1 MDNKKLE
8 TELKSYFQSEVEKIE
23 PPAGWWQR
31 VVSRASA
38 HPQEQKEQN
47 TNLPYRN
54 LRILSAKLEL
64 LLKSA
69 LSSLHINYK
78 APLFYVSAY
87 AVLAILLIGSSVGI
101 GIAINNMTKVG
112 SPSLSGPPS
121 LSGVESIPVTI
132 IGLEQGEEATL
143 RIGLETE
150 SLAIENTILEY
161 RIQGT
166 GASLTKSI
174 TPDLEDGYYLMELE
188 VPGKYTVGVRAYSFT
203 VSDSVVVNPTG
214 KAVTFELGL
223 QSDPSPPSALR
234 PVISFSAPPQVTMA
248 LSTQDS
254 IGQRVLMPLAIL
266 TLLIAAVLLVIVVR
280 RHRSQ
285 MKL

>member
-8 TELKSYFQSEVEKIE
+8 TELESYFQSEVEKID

-47 TNLPYRN
+47 TNLIYRN

-64 LLKSA
+64 LVKSA

-112 SPSLSGPPS
+112 SPSLSG
-121 LSGVESIPVTI
+121 VESIPVTI
-132 IGLEQGEEATL
+132 IGLDQGEEATL
-143 RIGLETE
+143 RIGVETE
-150 SLAIENTILEY
+150 SLEIESTLLEY

-166 GASLTKSI
+166 GTSLTKSI
-174 TPDLEDGYYLMELE
+174 TPGLEDGYYLMEIE
-188 VPGKYTVGVRAYSFT
+188 VPGKYTVEVRAYSFM
-203 VSDSVVVNPTG
+203 VSDSVIVNPTG
-214 KAVTFELGL
+214 KEITFHLAPTWD
-223 QSDPSPPSALR
+223 SIVV
-234 PVISFSAPPQVTMA
+234 PVISLSAPPKEPISES
-248 LSTQDS
+248 LEPSWK
-254 IGQRVLMPLAIL
+254 GLLMPLAIL
-266 TLLIAAVLLVIVVR
+266 ASVFVAVLFAIVAKR
-280 RHRSQ
+280 RRSK
-285 MKL
+285 MKF

>member
-8 TELKSYFQSEVEKIE
+8 TELKSYFQSEVEKID

-78 APLFYVSAY
+78 APLFYASAY

-101 GIAINNMTKVG
+101 GVAITNMTTVG
-112 SPSLSGPPS
+112 SPPPS
-121 LSGVESIPVTI
+121 GVGSIPVTI

-150 SLAIENTILEY
+150 SLAIESTILEY

-166 GASLTKSI
+166 GTSLTKSI
-174 TPDLEDGYYLMELE
+174 TPDLEDGYYLVELE

-223 QSDPSPPSALR
+223 QLDPSPPSPLR
-234 PVISFSAPPQVTMA
+234 PVISFSAPPPQVTTA
-248 LSTQDS
+248 LSPQES

>member
-8 TELKSYFQSEVEKIE
+8 TELKSYFQSEVEKID

-78 APLFYVSAY
+78 APLFYASAY

-101 GIAINNMTKVG
+101 GVAITNMTTVG
-112 SPSLSGPPS
+112 SPPPS
-121 LSGVESIPVTI
+121 GVGSIPVTI

-150 SLAIENTILEY
+150 SLAIESTILEY

-166 GASLTKSI
+166 GTSLTKSI
-174 TPDLEDGYYLMELE
+174 TPDLEDGYYLVELE

-223 QSDPSPPSALR
+223 QLDPSDPSPPSPLR
-234 PVISFSAPPQVTMA
+234 PVISFSAPPPQVTTA
-248 LSTQDS
+248 LSPQES